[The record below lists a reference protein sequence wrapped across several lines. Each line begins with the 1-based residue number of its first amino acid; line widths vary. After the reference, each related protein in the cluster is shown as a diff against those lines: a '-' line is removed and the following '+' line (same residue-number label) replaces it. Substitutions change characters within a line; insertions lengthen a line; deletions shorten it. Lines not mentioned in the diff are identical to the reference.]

1 MRTVR
6 SELAKLR
13 TLPAAWFLLPLAPL
27 ISVGLAALVAV
38 SLRLSLDS
46 GANLGHFDPLFAAF
60 YSLTLGQLPLIGFGV
75 LAIGS
80 EYASGTIRA
89 SLLATPRRG
98 AFFAAKAGAV
108 AAVALVVA
116 VLTVPVQFLV
126 VQAGLGSYAASPT
139 TDGAPTAVLGSCL
152 YLVLMSLFALGVATM
167 VRRSAVALGVLL
179 PLVFLGSQGLG
190 NVPGIKP
197 VTQWLPDQTGQVIMH
212 LTGPP
217 GDPRF
222 GRPYGPWTGLALLVL
237 WTGAALL
244 GGYLVLRRRDT

>member
-1 MRTVR
+1 VRTVR
-6 SELAKLR
+6 AELAKLR
-13 TLPAAWFLLPLAPL
+13 TLPAAWVLLPLTPVIA
-27 ISVGLAALVAV
+27 VGLAALIAL
-38 SLRLSLDS
+38 SFRLSYES
-46 GANLGHFDPLFAAF
+46 GPPERTFDPLFATF
-60 YSLTLGQLPLIGFGV
+60 YSLTLAQLTLIGLGV

-80 EYASGTIRA
+80 EYGSGTIRA

-108 AAVALVVA
+108 AAVTLVVA
-116 VLTVPVQFLV
+116 VLTVPIQFLV
-126 VQAGLGSYAASPT
+126 VQAGLGAYAVSV
-139 TDGAPTAVLGSCL
+139 TDDGVPTALFGSCA
-152 YLVLMSLFALGVATM
+152 YLVLMALFALGVATM
-167 VRRSAVALGVLL
+167 LRRSAVALAVLL

-212 LTGPP
+212 LAGPP
-217 GDPRF
+217 DDPRF